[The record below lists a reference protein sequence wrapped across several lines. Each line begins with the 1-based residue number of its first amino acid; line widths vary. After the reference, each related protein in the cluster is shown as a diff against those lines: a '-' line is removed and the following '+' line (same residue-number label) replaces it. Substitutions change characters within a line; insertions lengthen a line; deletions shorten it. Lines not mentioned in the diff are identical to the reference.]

1 MAAKRIA
8 KSAFNW
14 TAFAERV
21 PEEQQHLYQA
31 FKVKSDGY
39 LRKVFSYPENPPPID
54 FAMYRSRLSNPALV
68 DHFEKSVPFGR
79 PLKWGI
85 LDVKPL
91 SKYKSFMVPFP
102 KEHLSP
108 QIDAEERQAKD
119 EVEGFIRE
127 SKERIEEYKQQLL
140 KFQAMIPAVHMT
152 LEDYADCFP
161 EHALNVDKP
170 TYWPH
175 DGIFEEYDKLP
186 DEPGHH

>member
-14 TAFAERV
+14 AALAERV

-31 FKVKSDGY
+31 FKAKSDGY

-68 DHFEKSVPFGR
+68 DQFEKS
-79 PLKWGI
+79 
-85 LDVKPL
+85 
-91 SKYKSFMVPFP
+91 YKSFTVPFP
-102 KEHLSP
+102 KEHLTP

-127 SKERIEEYKQQLL
+127 SKERIEGFKQELL
-140 KFQAMIPAVHMT
+140 KFQAMIPAAHMT
-152 LEDYADCFP
+152 LEDYADYFP

-175 DGIFEEYDKLP
+175 DGVFEEYDKLP